1 MGLFGGGGNK
11 YGIFY
16 TIVRVVLGILIGV
29 ILIMVTL
36 SVINHGLGSY
46 SLSGYVWLAISFVS
60 LIIGLLGTWRE
71 HFFAVFLLCVGSI
84 TLVCLSYYER
94 INMGIWSGNFAT
106 GQGMIM
112 AMIALSALYSFML
125 YNTGHQEMGLPEF

>member
-60 LIIGLLGTWRE
+60 LIIGLLGNGW
-71 HFFAVFLLCVGSI
+71 
-84 TLVCLSYYER
+84 
-94 INMGIWSGNFAT
+94 
-106 GQGMIM
+106 
-112 AMIALSALYSFML
+112 
-125 YNTGHQEMGLPEF
+125 